1 MWSVYTSI
9 PSHKFH
15 LEVSRHPHPWVC
27 SATRSRLSQHSRL
40 CEREK
45 TEKKGGGI
53 VCGTQKSDR
62 SSSLASAQIKVCS
75 RAVLPG
81 GDCAEHKKAGS
92 LPQPR
97 AKTTAAGNN
106 LVSIFA
112 RSSRRAGADT
122 RQLPIPHNPF
132 STPTPDYNTRDFC
145 LHGSL
150 TSI

>member
-15 LEVSRHPHPWVC
+15 LEVSLHPHPSVC

-40 CEREK
+40 CEGAK
-45 TEKKGGGI
+45 AEKKGGGI

-62 SSSLASAQIKVCS
+62 SSSLASAEIKVCS

-81 GDCAEHKKAGS
+81 RGRAEHQKIGP

-97 AKTTAAGNN
+97 TKIPLPATT
-106 LVSIFA
+106 
-112 RSSRRAGADT
+112 T
-122 RQLPIPHNPF
+122 
-132 STPTPDYNTRDFC
+132 
-145 LHGSL
+145 
-150 TSI
+150 